1 MKKKILIISLFTLL
15 TQHTLHSQWIPQ
27 SIPVNKPI
35 IGIDFAD
42 ENTGWAITENTSLTD
57 TAYILNTT
65 NGGTNWNVQYGGNVA
80 LNSMDAIN
88 INICYAGGSDING
101 DAIFLKTTNGGLN
114 WTVNNIGANKV
125 PDDMFFLNRDSG
137 YICDNFSGGLYLTT
151 DAGKSW
157 LNRENGLTVFPR
169 TLFFLNYDTGYCGGG
184 FKLFKTINAGMDWN
198 EDFNFGLLGNRI
210 PLVIQFLSASLGWIG
225 LNNNG
230 LGITTN
236 GGLNWSLAI
245 PNSSGSYEFPGLFFE
260 NDSIGWVGPD
270 YSASIYKSTNSGY
283 NWIRQNDPSGSRAI
297 TFINI
302 VTGWS
307 GNNGISKTTNG
318 GLTFIIAEN
327 NELTNSFKLNQN
339 YPNPFNPTTKIRFTI
354 TEHSDVTF
362 GVYDILGREIFN
374 WKSDQSLQ
382 AGTYEYEFNG
392 SNLSSG
398 VYIYKLTAKQ
408 SGKNA
413 VYSDTKKMILLR

>member
-15 TQHTLHSQWIPQ
+15 TQYTLHSQWIPQ

-114 WTVNNIGANKV
+114 WSVNNIGANKV

-137 YICDNFSGGLYLTT
+137 YICDNFSGGLYITT

-157 LNRENGLTVFPR
+157 LNRENGLTAFPR

-184 FKLFKTINAGMDWN
+184 FKLYKTINAGIDWIQI
-198 EDFNFGLLGNRI
+198 FNLGS
-210 PLVIQFLSASLGWIG
+210 PQDVVF
-225 LNNNG
+225 LNNDIGWLG
-230 LGITTN
+230 LSNNTVGITTN
-236 GGLNWSLAI
+236 GGTNWSFS
-245 PNSSGSYEFPGLFFE
+245 N
-260 NDSIGWVGPD
+260 PD
-270 YSASIYKSTNSGY
+270 TI
-283 NWIRQNDPSGSRAI
+283 
-297 TFINI
+297 
-302 VTGWS
+302 
-307 GNNGISKTTNG
+307 NG
-318 GLTFIIAEN
+318 G
-327 NELTNSFKLNQN
+327 
-339 YPNPFNPTTKIRFTI
+339 P
-354 TEHSDVTF
+354 
-362 GVYDILGREIFN
+362 IL
-374 WKSDQSLQ
+374 K
-382 AGTYEYEFNG
+382 T
-392 SNLSSG
+392 
-398 VYIYKLTAKQ
+398 
-408 SGKNA
+408 
-413 VYSDTKKMILLR
+413 